1 MALVIN
7 TNVMSLNAQRNL
19 VNTGNSLATSLER
32 LSSGLRIN
40 SAKDDAAGLGIAQKQ
55 QGLLLSLNQA
65 VRNANDGISMIQTAE
80 SAMNEVQSMMQRMR
94 ELATQASS
102 DTVGATERGFI
113 NDELTQLVE
122 EINNIATRT
131 EFNDQKLLTG
141 SLSTSINTATS
152 EMVAGSSL
160 VAATG
165 TSVTAVDVSGAAA
178 GTTFTFT
185 NPGAPSATVTLSD
198 GTTSQ
203 SVTVGVMAA
212 ASTQVLNFDQLGIK
226 VTVASA
232 DGDAAADI
240 AAGFAVAAN
249 DTIITAAG
257 SAAAILQVGG
267 EGDSFNQ
274 ITVNFND
281 LRLTT
286 SNSDADIAALRTA
299 LDNYNS
305 SQTQATAESLLNSVD
320 AALNSVSSQRSELGA
335 KQNRLGYT
343 ISSVM
348 AASENVAS
356 ARSRIVDADFAM
368 ETANLTRNQI
378 LQQAGTAMLAQA
390 NSLPQ
395 NVLALLQ

>member
-1 MALVIN
+1 MN
-7 TNVMSLNAQRNL
+7 NRNL
-19 VNTGNSLATSLER
+19 QDKTFSRHLCLFLALACSLIFTARASAQYD
-32 LSSGLRIN
+32 LSGFLPPGVSVN
-40 SAKDDAAGLGIAQKQ
+40 SATPQQIAE
-55 QGLLLSLNQA
+55 A
-65 VRNANDGISMIQTAE
+65 
-80 SAMNEVQSMMQRMR
+80 
-94 ELATQASS
+94 
-102 DTVGATERGFI
+102 
-113 NDELTQLVE
+113 
-122 EINNIATRT
+122 
-131 EFNDQKLLTG
+131 
-141 SLSTSINTATS
+141 
-152 EMVAGSSL
+152 
-160 VAATG
+160 
-165 TSVTAVDVSGAAA
+165 VTAAVKA
-178 GTTFTFT
+178 
-185 NPGAPSATVTLSD
+185 NP
-198 GTTSQ
+198 
-203 SVTVGVMAA
+203 
-212 ASTQVLNFDQLGIK
+212 
-226 VTVASA
+226 
-232 DGDAAADI
+232 DAAADI
-240 AAGFAVAAN
+240 AAGFAVTAN

-286 SNSDADIAALRTA
+286 TNSDTDIAALRTA